1 MFVHLARSLIFSC
14 DGEQELLLECAGAKL
29 NYMILDF
36 ICPWLATSPMARAN
50 GIACCSHTTFFAW
63 RGMWYPFFGR
73 WLQGVI
79 DYVKNVDPEV
89 GLHPSDV
96 LLSLLDLGDVYGLE
110 T

>member
-50 GIACCSHTTFFAW
+50 GIACCNRTTFFAW
-63 RGMWYPFFGR
+63 RGMWYPMFGR
-73 WLQGVI
+73 WLQETI
-79 DYVKNVDPEV
+79 DYVRKQDPEV
-89 GLHPSDV
+89 GLDPAEL
-96 LLSLLDLGDVYGLE
+96 LLSLLDLGDVYGLI

>member
-50 GIACCSHTTFFAW
+50 GIACCNRATNIAW
-63 RGMWYPFFGR
+63 RRMHYDLVCGWFQA
-73 WLQGVI
+73 LI
-79 DYVKNVDPEV
+79 DYFREPDPEV
-89 GLHPSDV
+89 GLDPKYV
-96 LLSLLDLGDVYGLE
+96 ELSLLDLADVVGLE